1 MKSWEAI
8 DFIRSSILVYNETE
22 SLEHAFIV
30 VEEMFGMQKTD
41 VLANRHIANYDEG
54 KVKTIIE
61 RINAFEPI
69 QYITGFADF
78 YGRKFIV
85 RKGVLIPRPETEELA
100 DLLIKENSAYPSLT
114 ILDIGTGSGCIAI
127 TLAKEMPFCKLM
139 ATDISVEALEI
150 AAENAAWLNADIEF
164 FKLDISNETAF
175 PRKLD
180 IIVSNPPYI
189 EQKEKVQMREN
200 VLEYEPDIAL
210 FAPESDPLFF
220 YRKILEF
227 ARLNLNPHGK
237 IYFEINERFGT
248 AVKAL
253 LEENN
258 FGNIHVIN
266 DIHGKNRIVT
276 GERL

>member
-1 MKSWEAI
+1 LKSWEAI